1 MRKIKII
8 NYFPLFFMLFIVILR
23 VFFVSSSAEVANT
36 ADTNIKLL
44 QNSEAPFKYGDLNGD
59 NNINS
64 SDYTLLKNICF
75 IR

>member
-44 QNSEAPFKYGDLNGD
+44 QNSEAPFKYGV
-59 NNINS
+59 IVS
-64 SDYTLLKNICF
+64 SSGVNF
-75 IR
+75 VEAN

>member
-1 MRKIKII
+1 
-8 NYFPLFFMLFIVILR
+8 MLFIVILR

-64 SDYTLLKNICF
+64 SDYTC
-75 IR
+75 